1 MDHKAKLPVLDYVL
15 SSLADPTRRA
25 VVERLLRGSATP
37 GELAKEFPTSTP
49 QALSHHLSVLEA
61 AGLIFRT
68 REAQRRPCHIDPRG
82 LRVAVAWIDRNRPFW
97 EGSFDRLAQFLSNEE
112 ETESDR

>member
-1 MDHKAKLPVLDYVL
+1 MSHGLDEVLA
-15 SSLADPTRRA
+15 SLADPTRRA
-25 VVERLLRGSATP
+25 VIERLLHGPATP
-37 GELAKEFPTSTP
+37 GELAAGIATASP

-97 EGSFDRLAQFLSNEE
+97 EGSFDRLGQFLSNEGK
-112 ETESDR
+112 TERDD

>member
-1 MDHKAKLPVLDYVL
+1 MAMPRTLDDVL

-37 GELAKEFPTSTP
+37 GELAREIPAATP
-49 QALSHHLSVLEA
+49 QALSHHLSVLEG

-82 LRVAVAWIDRNRPFW
+82 LRIAVNWIDRNRPFW

>member
-1 MDHKAKLPVLDYVL
+1 
-15 SSLADPTRRA
+15 
-25 VVERLLRGSATP
+25 
-37 GELAKEFPTSTP
+37 LAKEFPTSTP

-112 ETESDR
+112 KNESDR